1 MKKIVFVAIIAMTFL
16 GAINAQIPSVTLKSV
31 DGKSVDTSKLNN
43 NGKPYIISFF
53 ALWCKPCLRELSAI
67 HEVYADWQA
76 ETGVKLIAVSCDQGQ
91 DSYKVAPEVKG
102 KGWEFEVLL
111 DPNNDFK
118 RALGLNEMPSL
129 VIVDGNGKIVSKHTG
144 YKDGSEKKLIEEIK
158 KIISE
163 SKK

>member
-1 MKKIVFVAIIAMTFL
+1 MLSIIALIGFSAL
-16 GAINAQIPSVTLKSV
+16 DAQLPSVTLKNL
-31 DGKSVDTSKLNN
+31 DGKNVDTAKLSNK
-43 NGKPYIISFF
+43 GKPYVISFF

-76 ETGVKLIAVSCDQGQ
+76 ETGMKLVAVSCDQGQ
-91 DSYKVAPEVKG
+91 DTYKVAPHVNG
-102 KGWEFEVLL
+102 NGWEFEVLL

-158 KIISE
+158 KIIAE
-163 SKK
+163 TK